1 MPSESHPSMNRNPW
15 IVWGAA
21 VSFYFLRVIL
31 FMAFGVFGAR
41 IQAALAIGAGIF
53 GGLGGVAYTTYGFL
67 QIPLSL
73 MIDRVGVRL
82 VLSLSSGVCV
92 IGALAFALGTN
103 LYWAFLGSLCF
114 GGGAAIAYV
123 GCMSISRRSF
133 PPTHFAYVV
142 GLTIL
147 VGSLG
152 GASAQ
157 ELFSVLVK
165 WADWRSIMMALACF
179 AALVMAVLWL
189 ILPHESPER
198 QTGGLLAHRIDFVVL
213 WKDLREV
220 LSLRQIW
227 LAGIYRGFT
236 LGQMLSFGYVWDI
249 PFQMAHYND
258 LCKSAAINSSVLIGF
273 GLGSAVVGRISDYL
287 GTRLWPMRV
296 TALGLM
302 ASMACII
309 WYPQT
314 TCGLETVYLLA
325 FGFSCGGAALGHA
338 VGAENSPKHLTAT
351 SLGLVSTI
359 AYVIAG
365 VLQIL
370 PGLVLD
376 LTPGPGSVP
385 GVVCH
390 YTIGQYCD
398 SFFVFPIAS
407 MCALTATLWIR
418 ESFPAQGS

>member
-1 MPSESHPSMNRNPW
+1 MRRNPW

-31 FMAFGVFGAR
+31 FTAYGVFGTR
-41 IQAALAIGAGIF
+41 IQAALTIGAGIF
-53 GGLGGVAYTTYGFL
+53 GGLGGVAYATYGFL

-73 MIDRVGVRL
+73 MIDRVGHRL
-82 VLSLSSGVCV
+82 VLTLSSGVCLV
-92 IGALAFALGTN
+92 GALAFALGTD
-103 LYWAFLGSLCF
+103 LYWAFLGALCF

-123 GCMSISRRSF
+123 GCISISRRFF
-133 PPTHFAYVV
+133 PTTHFAYVV

-157 ELFSVLVK
+157 ELFSLLVK
-165 WADWRSIMMALACF
+165 WADWRSIMLALACF
-179 AALVMAVLWL
+179 AALVMAVLWF
-189 ILPHESPER
+189 ILPKDSLQR
-198 QTGGLLAHRIDFVVL
+198 QTGDPPARPTDFVLL
-213 WKDLREV
+213 WRDLKQV

-296 TALGLM
+296 TALCLL

-309 WYPQT
+309 WYPKT
-314 TCGLETVYLLA
+314 DCGIETALLLA
-325 FGFSCGGAALGHA
+325 FGFSCGGAALSHS

-351 SLGLVSTI
+351 ALGLVSTI

-370 PGLVLD
+370 PGLILD
-376 LTPGPGSVP
+376 LTPASGSVR

-398 SFFVFPIAS
+398 SFAVFPIAS
-407 MCALTATLWIR
+407 ICALTATLWIR
-418 ESFPAQGS
+418 ESFPGQGSDSGKD